1 MAPISD
7 RPAPRTSDLS
17 GTPAS
22 LGSPLIA
29 SPGPAQPSGSPVP
42 PVPPGSPDPVVADG
56 RPAWLFVVAWDLHYV
71 GGVNQVVVNLH
82 TQLRERGPCR
92 PLVLVNDW
100 ADARL
105 VHEEREGRET
115 LRLRLRAPVG
125 SGPWWKTLAAY
136 GLGLPRLLRR
146 LAALVR
152 AERLRVVNVHYPSL
166 GALNWVLL
174 KRLGLFQGSLLL
186 SFHGLDL
193 AEVEHSRGATRRL
206 WHRLLRAAD
215 GVTACSAAL
224 AARITTFEPR
234 ARVSA
239 VHNGLDLEAFLRGA
253 RGAGLSGDLAE
264 PGLAPPDAAGPDI
277 GGQEI
282 NREGVNTQI
291 VNTQGVH
298 TGRTDGP
305 ADSDGAVSDCARDAA
320 VPDPAVPSGVFRVQ
334 PAGAEPAC
342 EIRSGQAGSA
352 RSGRDGH
359 ADTDTGRGA
368 GPAVLTAS
376 DAGPATAAGDGD
388 PPGKLPAEYVFCA
401 ATFETKKGQDV
412 LIAAFARVAADFP
425 ALHLV
430 LAGRSDGT
438 LPGLRAQAAREGL
451 TGRVHFHADVPHAR
465 VGTLFARARLFC
477 LPSRDE
483 PFGIVLLEAG
493 ACRLPVVASRV
504 GGVPEVIT
512 DGEHG
517 LLVPP
522 DDPAALAH
530 ALKTLLADPQ
540 MGGRLAAAL
549 HERVRTRF
557 SWRRAVDEYLRLAGL
572 PPAG

>member
-1 MAPISD
+1 MAPMSA
-7 RPAPRTSDLS
+7 RPVPDPS

-22 LGSPLIA
+22 LGSPPITA
-29 SPGPAQPSGSPVP
+29 SPGAHGPAA
-42 PVPPGSPDPVVADG
+42 ADG

-82 TQLRERGPCR
+82 AQLREHGPCR

-105 VHEEREGRET
+105 VREEREGRET

-125 SGPWWKTLAAY
+125 AGPWWKTLPAY
-136 GLGLPRLLRR
+136 GLGLPRLLGR
-146 LAALVR
+146 LAALAR

-174 KRLGLFQGSLLL
+174 KRLGLFRGALLL

-193 AEVEHSRGATRRL
+193 AEVERSRGATRRL

-224 AARITTFEPR
+224 AARITAFEPR
-234 ARVSA
+234 ARVCV
-239 VHNGLDLEAFLRGA
+239 VHNGLDLEAFLRGVQ
-253 RGAGLSGDLAE
+253 GVGLSGGPVE
-264 PGLAPPDAAGPDI
+264 SCLAPPDAAGPNI
-277 GGQEI
+277 GGQE
-282 NREGVNTQI
+282 
-291 VNTQGVH
+291 VNTQGVN
-298 TGRTDGP
+298 TQSGNNGRTDGP
-305 ADSDGAVSDCARDAA
+305 ADPDGAVNDCARDATVPDLA
-320 VPDPAVPSGVFRVQ
+320 VPHGGVRVQ
-334 PAGAEPAC
+334 PTGAGPAR
-342 EIRSGQAGSA
+342 ETRSKQAGSVHT
-352 RSGRDGH
+352 GRGGH
-359 ADTDTGRGA
+359 ADTGRGA
-368 GPAVLTAS
+368 GPAVVTAG
-376 DAGPATAAGDGD
+376 DAIPATAAGDGD
-388 PPGKLPAEYVFCA
+388 PPGVLPAEYVFCA

-438 LPGLRAQAAREGL
+438 LPGLRAQTAREGL
-451 TGRVHFHADVPHAR
+451 AGRVHFHADVPHAR